1 MSVTKA
7 PPKAEL
13 VQRASSLIPLFREK
27 ALWMDENRCMHEDAI
42 DALTEAGF
50 LKMRVPVRYGG
61 FDSDMRTIVDV
72 ISEIGRGDGSVSWTL
87 AMWALSAWMVGLFP
101 DEVQDE
107 VFSTPDVRICGILS
121 PGAIAVPVNGG
132 YVVNGKWSFNTGA
145 RQSVW
150 NTNAAVVPTA
160 DGGHD
165 PVMTLIP
172 ISDLEIIDDWY
183 TSGLRGS
190 GSVTT
195 IAKDVFIPAERVLPM
210 EPVLQGEHF
219 SSPQEGD
226 PPHPPLLR
234 HFSAS
239 PRGGDPPDPPRLRHF
254 QAPFMPTACTTV
266 SAVALGL
273 ANAAK
278 DAFFERLPGRRITF
292 TSYERQSEAPVTHL
306 EVAEATTKIDET
318 GFHAY
323 RAADMIDT
331 KGASGE
337 PWTLEERA
345 RVRLDLGAACQ
356 RAKEAVEILD
366 SASGGSSIYRD
377 VPIQRIERDVK
388 TLNLHA
394 IVHPATNLELYGR
407 IICGLEPNTPY
418 I

>member
-1 MSVTKA
+1 
-7 PPKAEL
+7 
-13 VQRASSLIPLFREK
+13 
-27 ALWMDENRCMHEDAI
+27 MDENRCMHEDAI

-50 LKMRVPVRYGG
+50 LKMRVPARYGG
-61 FDSDMRTIVDV
+61 FDSDMATIVDV

-87 AMWALSAWMVGLFP
+87 AMWALSTWMVGLFP
-101 DEVQDE
+101 EAVQDE
-107 VFSTPDVRICGILS
+107 VFATPDVRICGILS
-121 PGAIAVPVNGG
+121 PGAIAVPVSGG
-132 YVVNGKWSFNTGA
+132 YLVNGKWSFNTGA
-145 RQSVW
+145 RQSMW
-150 NTNAAVVPTA
+150 NTNAAVVPTS

-195 IAKDVFIPAERVLPM
+195 TARDVFVPAERVLPM
-210 EPVLQGEHF
+210 EPVLQGQHV
-219 SSPQEGD
+219 S
-226 PPHPPLLR
+226 
-234 HFSAS
+234 
-239 PRGGDPPDPPRLRHF
+239 RL
-254 QAPFMPTACTTV
+254 PFMPTACTTV

-323 RAADMIDT
+323 RAAGMIDA

-337 PWTLEERA
+337 PWTIEERV

-394 IVHPATNLELYGR
+394 IAHPATNLELYGR